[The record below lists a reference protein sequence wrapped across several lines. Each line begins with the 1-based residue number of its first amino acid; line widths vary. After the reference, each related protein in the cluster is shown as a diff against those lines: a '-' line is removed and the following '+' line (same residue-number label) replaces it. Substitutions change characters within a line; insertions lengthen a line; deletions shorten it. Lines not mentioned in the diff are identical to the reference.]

1 MAFNT
6 RKGGKPPRE
15 SGTKVRSGNSLR
27 GSAPARGRSSS
38 RFEKPEKFERQDRKP
53 APTKA
58 SFTKPIREDKA
69 EDENYYLVGRNA
81 VLEAI
86 NHGKPIDKIFLRKD
100 GVEGSLRLIAA
111 KARERKIVVQEVD
124 RAKLEMLADGANH
137 QGVIALCPPQEYA
150 EIEDILKLAEERG
163 EPPFIIIL
171 DGVTDPHNLGA
182 IIRTADASGAH
193 GVIIPKRRAA
203 GITPIVSKAS
213 AGAVA
218 HVLVARVSNLVAAIS
233 DLKKRGVW
241 VAAASSSGAKP
252 MYTNDLTGALAIVVG
267 SEGEGVSRLVKDNC
281 DFGVSVPMH
290 GKLDSLNASVAAGI
304 LMYEVV
310 RQRSSRS
317 RGTPE

>member
-6 RKGGKPPRE
+6 RKGGKPPRT
-15 SGTKVRSGNSLR
+15 SSQ
-27 GSAPARGRSSS
+27 GRDSKPSRFGASS
-38 RFEKPEKFERQDRKP
+38 RGDKPSRPAKFEKPNRRP
-53 APTKA
+53 APVKTNYD
-58 SFTKPIREDKA
+58 KPVREEKV
-69 EDENYYLVGRNA
+69 EDDNYYLVGRNA

-86 NHGKPIDKIFLRKD
+86 NHGKPVDKVFLRKD
-100 GVEGSLRLIAA
+100 GVEGSLKMIAA

-150 EIEDILKLAEERG
+150 EIEDILQLAADRG
-163 EPPFIIIL
+163 EPPFIIVL

-218 HVLVARVSNLVAAIS
+218 HVLVSRVSNLVAAIT
-233 DLKKRGVW
+233 DLKKQGVW
-241 VAAASSSGAKP
+241 IAAADFGAKP
-252 MYTNDLTGALAIVVG
+252 MYTNDLSGALAIVIG

-281 DFGVSVPMH
+281 DFGVSIPMH
-290 GKLDSLNASVAAGI
+290 GKLDSLNASVAAGV

-310 RQRSSRS
+310 RQRSGRNRNNNES
-317 RGTPE
+317 

>member
-1 MAFNT
+1 M
-6 RKGGKPPRE
+6 
-15 SGTKVRSGNSLR
+15 
-27 GSAPARGRSSS
+27 
-38 RFEKPEKFERQDRKP
+38 
-53 APTKA
+53 
-58 SFTKPIREDKA
+58 
-69 EDENYYLVGRNA
+69 VGRNA

-86 NHGKPIDKIFLRKD
+86 NHGKPVDKIFLRKD
-100 GVEGSLRLIAA
+100 GVEGSLKMIAA

-150 EIEDILKLAEERG
+150 EIEDILQLAADRG
-163 EPPFIIIL
+163 EPPFIIVL

-218 HVLVARVSNLVAAIS
+218 HVLVSRVSNLVAAIT
-233 DLKKRGVW
+233 DLKKQGVW
-241 VAAASSSGAKP
+241 IAAADFGAKP
-252 MYTNDLTGALAIVVG
+252 MYTNDLSGALAIVIG

-281 DFGVSVPMH
+281 DFGVSIPMH
-290 GKLDSLNASVAAGI
+290 GKLDSLNASVAAGV

-310 RQRSSRS
+310 RQRSGRNRNNNES
-317 RGTPE
+317 